1 MQHSPNLRE
10 IGKVI
15 LTTPINTLF
24 QKWLPQNNLLNT
36 LLLKDKIISSEGF
49 SRIIEKDFPM

>member
-10 IGKVI
+10 IGKVN

-24 QKWLPQNNLLNT
+24 QKWLPQNDLLNT

-49 SRIIEKDFPM
+49 SRIIEDFPM

>member
-15 LTTPINTLF
+15 LTTPINPLF
-24 QKWLPQNNLLNT
+24 QKWLPQNDLLNT